1 MSEPA
6 LAPPAQAAIAGV
18 LNVTPDSFSDGGRF
32 MRGGQVEVAAVL
44 AEARALVAA
53 GAAILDV
60 GGESTRPGAA
70 PVSPDCELRRVLPVV
85 QALAAALPVP
95 ISIDTRR
102 ASVAEA
108 ALRAGARIANDVSGL
123 RSGPELARVVA
134 RHGAQLVLGHL
145 RGEPSAMQRQV
156 RFANALDEVAAEL
169 EESVEAALAAGVPR
183 SRLAVDPGIGFGKRL
198 SHNLALLANLGALRR
213 RLALP
218 VWVGPSR
225 KSFLGELTGDPV
237 TARDLST
244 HCAAA
249 IAVFEGADAVR
260 VHDVAGARRAV
271 AVGSALRGARRE
283 KGARE
288 CSAISAA

>member
-6 LAPPAQAAIAGV
+6 LAPPAQAAIVGV
-18 LNVTPDSFSDGGRF
+18 LNITPDSFSDGGRF

-60 GGESTRPGAA
+60 GGESTRPNAA

-85 QALAAALPVP
+85 QALSSSLPVP

-108 ALRAGARIANDVSGL
+108 ALRAGASVVNDVSGL
-123 RSGPELARVVA
+123 RCDAELARVVA
-134 RHGAQLVLGHL
+134 RRGAQLVLGHM
-145 RGEPSAMQRQV
+145 RGEPAAMQRQV
-156 RFANALDEVAAEL
+156 RFANALEEVAAEL
-169 EESVEAALAAGVPR
+169 EESAAAAVAAGVPR

-198 SHNLALLANLGALRR
+198 SHNLALLANVGALRR

-225 KSFLGELTGDPV
+225 KSFLGEITGDPIS
-237 TARDLST
+237 ARDLST

-249 IAVFEGADAVR
+249 IAVFQGADAVR

-271 AVGSALRGARRE
+271 AVASALRGARE